1 MTPAEAI
8 IYLRLSDFR
17 DTDDATFEMREA
29 ELRELAASLNLAV
42 RRVAIENDLNGNGKP
57 RGASAYKTPRQVTT
71 ASGLITF
78 RTRRPVFEAVV
89 LEMQAN
95 PVPLVLIVGDD
106 SRITRNERDGLD
118 LLDAVRVA
126 KASVVAPDDEGE
138 AKWLLTDGGT
148 ISQVRAFRDRIQDSR
163 RYSDGVAANVR
174 KGRRRWAGHSYQGGR
189 RPFGY
194 RVATD
199 TEEHAR
205 NLVVDDAE
213 AAAIRHVAEELLG
226 GGSVAAA
233 ERWLR
238 AERIPTVTG
247 ADWSHATVRDMVLKP
262 AVAGLAVRGGQL
274 VPAPWKAILK
284 RPVWEQLR
292 QLLTNPERRTSAG
305 NAPRWLVSLFATCG
319 ICGKPLSVGGAGRG
333 RGPAYVGKV
342 CGHVRRDAELVD
354 DHIAA
359 LVVARLRQPD
369 VAGILLP
376 PARPEVDVD
385 SLMRQRDQLA
395 ERRAKLGRMVA
406 GGLLDDEAT
415 IAAIAA
421 EIAAD
426 DAAVSAQLA
435 TAASEPDMLEPFR
448 SCDDAGQVWE
458 ALSVPRRRAVV
469 RTLLDAVVIERPARR
484 GPGFD
489 PAAIRIRWNQA
500 LAA

>member
-1 MTPAEAI
+1 M
-8 IYLRLSDFR
+8 
-17 DTDDATFEMREA
+17 
-29 ELRELAASLNLAV
+29 
-42 RRVAIENDLNGNGKP
+42 
-57 RGASAYKTPRQVTT
+57 
-71 ASGLITF
+71 
-78 RTRRPVFEAVV
+78 
-89 LEMQAN
+89 
-95 PVPLVLIVGDD
+95 
-106 SRITRNERDGLD
+106 
-118 LLDAVRVA
+118 
-126 KASVVAPDDEGE
+126 
-138 AKWLLTDGGT
+138 
-148 ISQVRAFRDRIQDSR
+148 
-163 RYSDGVAANVR
+163 
-174 KGRRRWAGHSYQGGR
+174 
-189 RPFGY
+189 
-194 RVATD
+194 
-199 TEEHAR
+199 
-205 NLVVDDAE
+205 VDDAE

-435 TAASEPDMLEPFR
+435 TAASEPACSEPFR

-489 PAAIRIRWNQA
+489 PDAIGDQVEPGARRVGQPGGGRAATAVAARPPPGMMAAPCGDGVETAWRPTAQHRPPRRQWPGRPMWSQRGGRGHLTVAGPQTPPVKLGGQQPLDIGRQAGGRRREAIGRDHPRIRAGLVAHLHGVRVAALLGHAHLHQLDDLDSRLAVLRRAAEVGVGLRLAVAA
-500 LAA
+500 LAVALGRRLAGQRVVLGLQRGRNSA